1 LYKKPTDVGFLFLYI
16 LIMDLNNKD
25 ISYVIFS
32 GNKWSQI
39 MSYLY
44 SKEYTIH
51 EMRTV
56 QSDFIGKAILTY
68 SSISNSELE
77 KDTLFILEHFEEDHA
92 YIKFKDTTEI
102 QRISKYNINPVSVS
116 MYESNDDQ
124 LKYIIGEY
132 SFSFNKM
139 DKYMLLEKKEQI
151 TEGMCL
157 EYFNDNKWN
166 KTIVNDVDKEWNSM
180 YSLLSKYNKLRK
192 IV

>member
-1 LYKKPTDVGFLFLYI
+1 
-16 LIMDLNNKD
+16 MDLNNKD